1 MSHFAKVV
9 DGIVT
14 NVLVAEQ
21 EFIDTYDDGT
31 GEGEWI
37 QTSYNTRGGKHYA
50 PNSRD
55 EDGGVALRKN
65 YAGLGYT
72 YDKTRDAFYSP
83 QPFPSWTLNEDTCL
97 WDAPVPY
104 PRNEENYDGNE
115 FLWKEDILNWVIKV
129 GQRDLADSGPADTSW
144 IEGMS
149 PEQIAQGKIDGNYS
163 PVRWISDTEYVPL
176 TRKEL

>member
-14 NVLVAEQ
+14 DVIVAEQ
-21 EFIDTYDDGT
+21 EFIDIYDDGIP
-31 GEGEWI
+31 GEWI
-37 QTSYNTRGGKHYA
+37 QTSYNTFGGKHYT
-50 PNSRD
+50 PDSHD

-72 YDKTRDAFYSP
+72 YDKTRDAFIPP
-83 QPFPSWTLNEDTCL
+83 QPYSSWTLNEDTCQ

-104 PRNEENYDGNE
+104 PRTEEDDDPGLE
-115 FLWKEDILNWVIKV
+115 FLWKEDILNWVVKV
-129 GQRDLADSGPADTSW
+129 GQRGLAVDDPGDTSW
-144 IEGMS
+144 IDGMS

-163 PVRWISDTEYVPL
+163 PIRWISDTEYVPL
-176 TRKEL
+176 VKEK